1 MKGIIAVF
9 ILLFTP
15 FCVYQLFRPPK
26 RLSPNVT
33 GRSGFVTAISTY
45 LLRPIMAL
53 GGAFLAGGFISVKYG
68 YEQIAVPLFITAT
81 FLIML
86 LFIPGALCFKQ
97 FYQLEDK

>member
-1 MKGIIAVF
+1 
-9 ILLFTP
+9 
-15 FCVYQLFRPPK
+15 
-26 RLSPNVT
+26 
-33 GRSGFVTAISTY
+33 
-45 LLRPIMAL
+45 MAL